1 LFALNY
7 GSKDVLTWI
16 FVQSMWSHKETFSYG
31 KKKKK
36 VELGHWSCLFNISIM
51 IVETNNH

>member
-16 FVQSMWSHKETFSYG
+16 FVQSMWSHKETFSYE
-31 KKKKK
+31 KKKENEGWTWTLK
-36 VELGHWSCLFNISIM
+36 LF
-51 IVETNNH
+51 V